1 MDREVIRR
9 LLKGD
14 VRALA
19 RCLTLVENGDPGAR
33 PILREVYPRTGKAHI
48 VGVTGAPGTGKSTLI
63 SRMTTELRRRG
74 KRVGILTVD
83 PTGPFSGGALLGDRI
98 RMREHFLDRGV
109 YIRSLATR
117 GSRGGVSSAV
127 RDAACLLD
135 AVGNEVVLIETIGV
149 GQDQV
154 EVKNL
159 AHTVV
164 VTVIPW
170 MGDEVQGMKAGLLEI
185 ADILVVNKA
194 DLPGAEKMVE
204 QLRSLF
210 EDAEI
215 SILKTSALENVGT
228 GQLIEALENHRTRLL
243 TGDNHRD
250 QRLALSRSQ
259 LLGLLREE
267 LLDRLVE
274 RLGADSLETWV
285 ERVAERRLDPYTAAE
300 RILKRAGF

>member
-1 MDREVIRR
+1 M
-9 LLKGD
+9 GD
-14 VRALA
+14 LRVLA
-19 RCLTLVENGDPGAR
+19 RCLTWIENGDPRAQ
-33 PILREVYPRTGKAHI
+33 PILREIYPRTGKAHI

-74 KRVGILTVD
+74 KRVAILTVD

-117 GSRGGVSSAV
+117 GCGGGVSSAV
-127 RDAACLLD
+127 RDATCLLD
-135 AVGNEVVLIETIGV
+135 AVGNEAILIETIGV

-194 DLPGAEKMVE
+194 DLAGAEE
-204 QLRSLF
+204 IYERLRSLF
-210 EDAEI
+210 EEAGI
-215 SILKTSALENVGT
+215 SIRKTSALENAGIDR
-228 GQLIEALENHRTRLL
+228 LIDAVENHRTQLL
-243 TGDNHRD
+243 TGRNHRD
-250 QRLALSRSQ
+250 KKLAFSRIQ
-259 LLGLLREE
+259 LLALLREG

-274 RLGADSLETWV
+274 RLGASALEKWV
-285 ERVAERRLDPYTAAE
+285 QRVAERRLDPYTAAE